1 LVALLALTQLKQYLS
16 HKFIYIKNLGAH
28 MRVGNFSK
36 AVVVAAA
43 VAWMTGCSTTSST
56 SDSSEAT
63 DTATQQQQGSA
74 SASGAGA
81 EDSMQGGQMAGG
93 DQAAVAELQ
102 TVFYFDFDK
111 AVVKADA
118 FEDLSAHAKYLNANP
133 QARVVLEG
141 HADERGTREY
151 NMALGERRAK
161 AVSRFLT
168 VQGAASSQ
176 IEVVSY
182 GEERPAVMGHD
193 ESSWSKNRRVELKYS
208 R

>member
-1 LVALLALTQLKQYLS
+1 
-16 HKFIYIKNLGAH
+16 
-28 MRVGNFSK
+28 MRVGTFSK
-36 AVVVAAA
+36 AVAVAAT
-43 VAWMTGCSTTSST
+43 VVWMTGCSST
-56 SDSSEAT
+56 STTTDSSETMDQAS
-63 DTATQQQQGSA
+63 QQQAPATSTGTGNDSSMQSGQMGS
-74 SASGAGA
+74 
-81 EDSMQGGQMAGG
+81 DSMSAI
-93 DQAAVAELQ
+93 DNLQ

-118 FEDLSAHAKYLNANP
+118 FEDLSAHAKYLSANP
-133 QARVVLEG
+133 EARVVLEG

-168 VQGAASSQ
+168 VQGAGSNQ

-193 ESSWSKNRRVELKYS
+193 ESSWSQNRRVELKYS